1 MYSVLTHSYMND
13 THLKIAYVTFIVLP
27 GGWNRFML
35 KFLEKLLTDK
45 AIIVIALGLFI
56 NLSQLSQ

>member
-1 MYSVLTHSYMND
+1 M
-13 THLKIAYVTFIVLP
+13 LKI
-27 GGWNRFML
+27 
-35 KFLEKLLTDK
+35 LEKLLTDK

>member
-1 MYSVLTHSYMND
+1 MVYSHTTIRND
-13 THLKIAYVTFIVLP
+13 VQLKIAYVTLIVL
-27 GGWNRFML
+27 
-35 KFLEKLLTDK
+35 LEGRIDLCLNFGKLLSDN

>member
-1 MYSVLTHSYMND
+1 MYSHITISND
-13 THLKIAYVTFIVLP
+13 IHLKVTSVTFIVLR
-27 GGWNRFML
+27 GGRIDLCLNFG
-35 KFLEKLLTDK
+35 KLLTDK

>member
-1 MYSVLTHSYMND
+1 MYTHIAIRND
-13 THLKIAYVTFIVLP
+13 THLKTAYATFIVLP
-27 GGWNRFML
+27 GSRTDLCLNFG
-35 KFLEKLLTDK
+35 KLLTDK

>member
-1 MYSVLTHSYMND
+1 MIYSNTANRSDSY
-13 THLKIAYVTFIVLP
+13 LKMAYVTLAVLP
-27 GGWNRFML
+27 EGRIDLCLNFG
-35 KFLEKLLTDK
+35 KLLNDK

>member
-1 MYSVLTHSYMND
+1 MCSHVTVRND
-13 THLKIAYVTFIVLP
+13 IHLKMTYVTFIVLL
-27 GGWNRFML
+27 GGRIDLCLNFG
-35 KFLEKLLTDK
+35 KLFTDK